1 MKSSFKHLVAA
12 ATLLPLGVNAATVTL
27 TPTDINGGDTTTTQ
41 FSNAFV
47 TIAPFI
53 LGATEP
59 VTFNSGA
66 DRLGIDENGTNI
78 NAFNDPDTTIGNAGE
93 EGFTLSF
100 VSTAGLSQLSWDFSR
115 FQVDANGNGGVL
127 ISGFLADPSA
137 LLSGAPGYTTSF
149 NAATGTLLISGQ
161 AFTANDTFLDLNPAA
176 SAGQTLTV
184 SVNDPLQS
192 GGQIAVTSITFDDDV
207 VAIPEPSSA
216 LLLGLVGF
224 AGLLR
229 RKR

>member
-27 TPTDINGGDTTTTQ
+27 TPSDIHGDDTTTTQ
-41 FSNAFV
+41 FSNAFL
-47 TIAPFI
+47 TITPFI
-53 LGATEP
+53 LGATTP
-59 VTFNSGA
+59 TTFNA
-66 DRLGIDENGTNI
+66 DPARLGIDGNGTN
-78 NAFNDPDTTIGNAGE
+78 NGAFNDPDTIIGNDGE

-100 VSTAGLSQLSWDFSR
+100 VSTAGLSQISWDFSR
-115 FQVDANGNGGVL
+115 FRLDNDGLGGVL
-127 ISGFLADPSA
+127 ITGFLADPMPV
-137 LLSGAPGYTTSF
+137 LSGVGGFDTSF
-149 NAATGTLLISGQ
+149 DAATGTLRIISGG
-161 AFTANDTFLDLNPAA
+161 FSEDDTFLDLNPAA
-176 SAGQTLTV
+176 SAGQTLTF
-184 SVNDPLQS
+184 SVNDTTQA
-192 GGQIAVTSITFDDDV
+192 GGQLAVTSITFDDDV